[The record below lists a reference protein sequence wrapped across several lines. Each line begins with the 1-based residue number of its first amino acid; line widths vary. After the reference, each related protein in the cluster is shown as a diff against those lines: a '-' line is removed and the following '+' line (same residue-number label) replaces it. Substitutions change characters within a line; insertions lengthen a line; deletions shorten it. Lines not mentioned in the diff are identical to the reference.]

1 MEIKI
6 LNQANGADKASIEI
20 GANATSSAGMFGK
33 VESNATKVLTL
44 ENAGNIQVGATS
56 SVGMYAQ
63 NETVDE
69 DKLLVN
75 NTGLI
80 NVTKE
85 SSVGINASK
94 RATITNSGVTAD
106 GNGIVLS
113 AKNSWNYR
121 K

>member
-1 MEIKI
+1 MYSVLTNLADGDKKI

-69 DKLLVN
+69 DKLLVKYLTAKYNKHFN
-75 NTGLI
+75 N
-80 NVTKE
+80 
-85 SSVGINASK
+85 
-94 RATITNSGVTAD
+94 
-106 GNGIVLS
+106 
-113 AKNSWNYR
+113 
-121 K
+121 